1 MAVPQAMP
9 IPASPSQ
16 ADTNT
21 VVDIRVIPFI
31 AVLSYCSAP
40 VDQSS
45 DKWGIARAVTDP
57 NIRTGP
63 LV

>member
-1 MAVPQAMP
+1 MAVPEAMP
-9 IPASPSQ
+9 IPASPNP

-31 AVLSYCSAP
+31 VVLSHCSAP

-45 DKWGIARAVTDP
+45 DK
-57 NIRTGP
+57 
-63 LV
+63 